1 MSRFPGERDR
11 WVDSEWTGSLEMLMG
26 ACEHLLESTLEEDA
40 ASLLMLDVSWYQRG
54 DIEETSLY
62 RGMM

>member
-1 MSRFPGERDR
+1 
-11 WVDSEWTGSLEMLMG
+11 MLMG
-26 ACEHLLESTLEEDA
+26 TCEHLLESTLEEDA
-40 ASLLMLDVSWYQRG
+40 ASLLRLDVSWYQRG